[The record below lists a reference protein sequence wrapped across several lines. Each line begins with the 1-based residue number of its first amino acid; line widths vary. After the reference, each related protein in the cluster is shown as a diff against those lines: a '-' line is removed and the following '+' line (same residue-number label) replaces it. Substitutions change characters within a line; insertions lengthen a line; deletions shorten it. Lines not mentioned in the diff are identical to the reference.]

1 MFVQNFGEGGG
12 GGVANKSR
20 YGLCKNGEWKRAGDD
35 IVPWALTFFNYYYYI
50 ASIEYPGGFCSGE
63 RAR

>member
-1 MFVQNFGEGGG
+1 MQNFGEGRG

-20 YGLCKNGEWKRAGDD
+20 YGLFKNGEWKRAGDD
-35 IVPWALTFFNYYYYI
+35 FVQRALTFFQLLLLYI